1 MGCRGYRKHS
11 DWGILRLLGSVVV
24 ADRTVNAVVLGSN
37 PSLAAI
43 GEVVS

>member
-1 MGCRGYRKHS
+1 MGCRGYRKHI
-11 DWGILRLLGSVVV
+11 DWENFRMLGSVVV

-43 GEVVS
+43 VGFL